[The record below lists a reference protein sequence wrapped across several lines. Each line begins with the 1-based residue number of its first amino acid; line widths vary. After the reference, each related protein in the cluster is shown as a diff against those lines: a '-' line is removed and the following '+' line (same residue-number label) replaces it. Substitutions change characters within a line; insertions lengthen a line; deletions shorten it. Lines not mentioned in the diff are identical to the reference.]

1 MVSVVCSKKGAWML
15 LEVRNTYV
23 WIVFNNPR
31 TTLTNSRS
39 NMKYVLE
46 IAWYALFPNTFK
58 VSLFDL
64 HFAICSTVVTS
75 PVFKAANW
83 HYKNKMFDCK
93 KICVSIVCVA
103 LKKTTCEKKIK
114 KIKRENVYISVKYRV
129 IFHWAMNNCL

>member
-1 MVSVVCSKKGAWML
+1 
-15 LEVRNTYV
+15 
-23 WIVFNNPR
+23 
-31 TTLTNSRS
+31 
-39 NMKYVLE
+39 MKYVLE

-103 LKKTTCEKKIK
+103 LKKTTCEKKRN

-129 IFHWAMNNCL
+129 IFH